1 MPGSNEKG
9 GMDVKAI
16 VKKKVP
22 SGAGTPTGTNE
33 NGYAIILA
41 KDGIYVNYRWRKFPD
56 ELPPESGLY
65 LVVWGRYT
73 RSVCML
79 EYDAQTRSFN
89 TSLPVPYWLPIPP
102 IPEEVDEP

>member
-1 MPGSNEKG
+1 MK
-9 GMDVKAI
+9 VRA
-16 VKKKVP
+16 KKRVP

-33 NGYAIILA
+33 NGFSIILA
-41 KDGIYVNYRWRKFPD
+41 KDGIHVNYRWRKFPD

-73 RSVCML
+73 RSVWMI
-79 EYDAQTRSFN
+79 EYDAQTRSFK
-89 TSLPVPYWLPIPP
+89 TSLPVPYWMPIPP